1 MFTVITTAFL
11 SKSPNRKKI
20 SKEHVDL
27 CGVDISVDGII
38 KFINSKTNN
47 EFQVIMALQQNFL
60 N

>member
-47 EFQVIMALQQNFL
+47 
-60 N
+60 